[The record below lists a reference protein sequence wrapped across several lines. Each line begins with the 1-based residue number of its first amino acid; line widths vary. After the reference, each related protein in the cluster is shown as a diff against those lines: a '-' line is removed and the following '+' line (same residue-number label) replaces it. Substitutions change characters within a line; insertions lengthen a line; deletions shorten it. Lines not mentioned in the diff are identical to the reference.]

1 MLGSSGFSRTG
12 SLWQGRPP
20 ILVWGKARYTH
31 PRHRGSPG
39 NLIPDDRRPSWPE
52 VPRMGFLG
60 VGEAGMVLPPRAP
73 WVLGEGL
80 WMGGGL
86 GREKTGGAYD
96 LVGSFYPMLQAF

>member
-1 MLGSSGFSRTG
+1 M
-12 SLWQGRPP
+12 
-20 ILVWGKARYTH
+20 
-31 PRHRGSPG
+31 
-39 NLIPDDRRPSWPE
+39 
-52 VPRMGFLG
+52 PRMGFLG